1 MTEEEYKALNF
12 FINDLLYEK
21 MTIDDYYYIMEKLGA
36 RRRLNRFSAICHEV
50 DSTKYNLSFDEES
63 RCFYCFSECNCSY
76 SLLSLIKK
84 RRELLNENSKTIP
97 SLKWLCQELNIEF
110 NFKEEAQKS
119 NTDRYNW
126 KVNLNKYLKGN
137 RQEKILPKYD
147 KKVLEYFPK
156 IYHEDWLDYGIS
168 EETMDKYNIRYYPY
182 KNQIVIPCYDH
193 NGNMCG
199 IRIRN
204 MNKELL
210 ETTDIPK
217 YMPLK
222 MLDGTEY
229 KFPTNLC
236 FYGENF
242 NSQNCQRTKS
252 VILSEGEKSVLKHES
267 WFGSNN
273 NICLGMYGS
282 NLGNEKLKKLVYWG
296 IETYY
301 ISLDSDFETIYEDEE
316 NGILSKN
323 YIKFEEKVMKIAKE
337 IRPYAKKIYVIYNN
351 VNLKNFYKCN
361 MYDGTLEQFHLLW
374 NNKEEVIFNE

>member
-97 SLKWLCQELNIEF
+97 SLKWLCGELNIEF

-126 KVNLNKYLKGN
+126 KINLNKYLKGN

-222 MLDGTEY
+222 MLDGMEY

-282 NLGNEKLKKLVYWG
+282 NLGNEKLKKLVSWG

-316 NGILSKN
+316 NGILSKD

-351 VNLKNFYKCN
+351 VSLKNFYKCN

>member
-97 SLKWLCQELNIEF
+97 SLKWLCGELNIEF

-222 MLDGTEY
+222 MLDGMEY

-236 FYGENF
+236 FYFFIF